1 MLPILQETLANG
13 VRIVCDAGLKQES
26 SAIGVW
32 IDTGAR
38 YEQRKAK
45 GVAHFAEHLL
55 FKGSKHYTYR
65 ALKREIEGRGG
76 MLNGF
81 TSQEITCY
89 YAKVLNTHVFLTLDI
104 LLDMV
109 LSPLLLAR
117 DIEKERKVIL
127 EEIKMQ
133 NDLPQSRSEM
143 LLDELLWGEAPL
155 GCDISGTEGT
165 VKAITRTDI
174 VSFLKRHYTAPRL
187 LITVCAKT
195 APRQIRRFVEDKCR
209 VLARKRDH
217 APAFELSPVR
227 TGVQVKVEKKDLF
240 QTHCTFGFNACGRK
254 DPLVWAFKLMH
265 VILGANMSSRLFE
278 RVREERAL
286 AYDIATAC
294 RFYHDCGCFS
304 VHTGLAPE
312 HVLRTV
318 KVILKELARMRQSP
332 VGRKE
337 FQRAQDFV
345 LGQMVMAF
353 ERPMERMLYIGESL
367 LGLGAIP
374 SLGEVE
380 EEIRGV
386 SPRML
391 QRLAARVF
399 SGKTLKVALVGN
411 AEPALAPAI
420 VHEAQRAGYH
430 A

>member
-1 MLPILQETLANG
+1 MLPILQEKLANG
-13 VRIVCDAGLKQES
+13 VRIVCDAGLDQES

-38 YEQRKAK
+38 YEQREAK
-45 GVAHFAEHLL
+45 GVAHFTEHLL
-55 FKGSKHYTYR
+55 FKGSKNYTYK

-89 YAKVLNTHVFLTLDI
+89 YAKVLNPHVLRTLDI

-109 LSPLLLAR
+109 LFPLLGER

-133 NDLPQSRSEM
+133 QDLPQSRSEM

-155 GCDISGTEGT
+155 GCDVIGTERT
-165 VKAITRTDI
+165 VRAIARRDI
-174 VSFLKRHYTAPRL
+174 SLFLKQHYTAPRI

-195 APRQIRRFVEDKCR
+195 APGEIRSLIEDKCGAL
-209 VLARKRDH
+209 VRKKDG
-217 APAFELSPVR
+217 AQAFVPSPVHK
-227 TGVQVKVEKKDLF
+227 GVQIKVEKKDLF
-240 QTHCTFGFNACGRK
+240 QTHCTLGFKACRRK
-254 DPLVWAFKLMH
+254 DPLVWVFKLMH

-278 RVREERAL
+278 RIREERAL
-286 AYDIATAC
+286 AYDVATAC
-294 RFYHDCGCFS
+294 RFYHDSGCFS

-312 HVLRTV
+312 HVLLTL
-318 KVILKELARMRQSP
+318 KVTLKELARMKQAP
-332 VGRKE
+332 VGIKE
-337 FQRAQDFV
+337 FRRAQDFV

-367 LGLGAIP
+367 LGLGYIP
-374 SLGEVE
+374 SPDEVRE
-380 EEIRGV
+380 KILEV
-386 SPRML
+386 SPRVL
-391 QRLAARVF
+391 QRLAAQVF
-399 SGKTLKVALVGN
+399 SGRTLKVALVGN
-411 AEPALAPAI
+411 VDPALSAAI
-420 VHEAQRAGYH
+420 AQEAKSAGYH